1 MIDRESVSIKKSVML
16 IGEMLFYSLLG
27 LAVSV
32 CVLNQNYNIV
42 GLIKTAFP
50 ILFGENWFCMYY
62 IVFSVFIPYIN
73 KGLNALSRQQYLR
86 LVIVVIAVWSI
97 IPTIT
102 GHAWKFGDFDI
113 FMYIVGGYLGKHYVA
128 DKETVKKAGIS
139 LIVCVAIYIL
149 SVMGMDFLGIK
160 LNRSV
165 FLEKAVYLRNI
176 SSVIS
181 VVIAIS
187 LVRIFKNLNFKSKT
201 INNISGTV
209 LGTYL
214 LHDNSIIRNKIW
226 NEWCPNNCYITSQFL
241 PLHFVIKVCVVF
253 VGCTVIDLIRKNTV
267 ERFLIRIIRF

>member
-1 MIDRESVSIKKSVML
+1 
-16 IGEMLFYSLLG
+16 
-27 LAVSV
+27 
-32 CVLNQNYNIV
+32 
-42 GLIKTAFP
+42 
-50 ILFGENWFCMYY
+50 
-62 IVFSVFIPYIN
+62 
-73 KGLNALSRQQYLR
+73 
-86 LVIVVIAVWSI
+86 
-97 IPTIT
+97 
-102 GHAWKFGDFDI
+102 
-113 FMYIVGGYLGKHYVA
+113 
-128 DKETVKKAGIS
+128 
-139 LIVCVAIYIL
+139 
-149 SVMGMDFLGIK
+149 MGMDFLGIK

-187 LVRIFKNLNFKSKT
+187 LVLIFKNLNFKSKT

-226 NEWCPNNCYITSQFL
+226 NEWFPNNCYITSQFL

-253 VGCTVIDLIRKNTV
+253 VGCTVIDLIWKNTV